1 MIYDPLFSPSG
12 LIKDDSKPRYIDG
25 QVLKLQANSGAAFLY
40 FYSDRHYF
48 ENGFRIKYRYVFF
61 DSAKSRCA
69 G

>member
-1 MIYDPLFSPSG
+1 MINVYDPLFSPSG

-48 ENGFRIKYRYVFF
+48 ENGFRIKYR
-61 DSAKSRCA
+61 
-69 G
+69 

>member
-1 MIYDPLFSPSG
+1 MKYDPLFSPSG

-48 ENGFRIKYRYVFF
+48 ENGFRIKYR
-61 DSAKSRCA
+61 
-69 G
+69 